1 MIVKTIHLLLDQK
14 LVNIQQASLFRPLSI
29 FQRIVGELQKTIGRD
44 DNKALLQASLH
55 YVHGDSAA
63 ASRFN
68 IDSEGRVSV
77 NLSQV
82 KASGAPVSAVILELR
97 RWMEAYLAY
106 CRRQIDPAI
115 VDNIVAKV
123 VNGQV

>member
-1 MIVKTIHLLLDQK
+1 
-14 LVNIQQASLFRPLSI
+14 VNVQQASLFRPLSI
-29 FQRIVGELQKTIGRD
+29 FQRIVAELQKTIGRD

-63 ASRFN
+63 SSRFH
-68 IDSEGRVSV
+68 IDKEGRVSV

-82 KASGAPVSAVILELR
+82 KSSGAPVSAVILELR

-106 CRRQIDPAI
+106 CRRQIEPSV
-115 VDNIVAKV
+115 VDNVVAKV
-123 VNGQV
+123 VNGNTT